1 MSMHRPHWRW
11 AFEELHDRLEE
22 GCANPEAVAT
32 GHAKD
37 PEDFIDL
44 CQAME
49 RELEAE
55 KAFKEKWGE

>member
-1 MSMHRPHWRW
+1 MHRPHWAW

-22 GCANPEAVAT
+22 GWGIDVEAVAT
-32 GHAKD
+32 GHARD

-49 RELEAE
+49 SEMEAE
-55 KAFKEKWGE
+55 RAFGEVTE